1 MVARA
6 QFGPG
11 LWHDLHQT
19 YGALSRPCALFFTTL
34 DVHHCTYPM
43 LRLASLAKTAKGRRG
58 SLLAGCVGGDI
69 RLAKSDGLS
78 LRQSQGSFSHGR
90 RGAPD
95 FGVIIGCPES
105 VSDLCPNP
113 DVLATSRNS
122 YDELRIL
129 QRGRHC
135 TCNQLSGVAGS
146 AAAICLLL
154 RIQSENRRI
163 TAAP

>member
-1 MVARA
+1 MICTRPMAPFHDRARY
-6 QFGPG
+6 FSP
-11 LWHDLHQT
+11 LST
-19 YGALSRPCALFFTTL
+19 YITAHIQCSGSVNRR
-34 DVHHCTYPM
+34 D
-43 LRLASLAKTAKGRRG
+43 ASLAKTAKGRRG

-163 TAAP
+163 IAAQ